1 MYCTRMD
8 MSKCKNHSM
17 TSAEFDAG
25 EDEYHISEEPTPGTS
40 SQNVDQGD
48 QEKHKAPKCA
58 RCRNHGISAT
68 KKGHKTCP
76 FLHCPCHRCR
86 LNDRRRQL
94 NMVQRQS
101 KFEPWQTEKMPAINT
116 SITLSKLER
125 VDKLTLC
132 RAFLYA
138 HGASAF
144 RVLLL
149 EESKMA
155 RG

>member
-1 MYCTRMD
+1 MD
-8 MSKCKNHSM
+8 LSKCKNHTM
-17 TSAEFDAG
+17 TSADFDAD
-25 EDEYHISEEPTPGTS
+25 DEYHISVGEPAPGTS
-40 SQNVDQGD
+40 GTQAQSTSKAGD

-68 KKGHKTCP
+68 KKGHKSCP

-101 KFEPWQTEKMPAINT
+101 KFEPWPSEKMHAINT

-125 VDKLTLC
+125 VDRLTLC

-138 HGASAF
+138 HGASAY
-144 RVLLL
+144 RILLL